1 MFNRESQ
8 VESIFIVF
16 ECKEDCYFLNLP
28 LYDKCIYAQRE
39 RLRQAQNESS
49 SLLQP
54 AGVSPLAPGGA
65 LFLFASEII
74 IKHYKQEENMKNK
87 SQDSGEAGWDSTSY
101 NGKYTYKN

>member
-1 MFNRESQ
+1 MTNAFMLSAS
-8 VESIFIVF
+8 V
-16 ECKEDCYFLNLP
+16 
-28 LYDKCIYAQRE
+28 YDKHKTKVAPYSSQRG
-39 RLRQAQNESS
+39 LD
-49 SLLQP
+49 P
-54 AGVSPLAPGGA
+54 FAPGGA